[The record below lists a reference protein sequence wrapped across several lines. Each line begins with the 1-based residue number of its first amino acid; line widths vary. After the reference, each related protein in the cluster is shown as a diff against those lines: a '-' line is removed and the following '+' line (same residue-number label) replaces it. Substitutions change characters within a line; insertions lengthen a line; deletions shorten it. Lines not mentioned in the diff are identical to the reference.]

1 MNARKITY
9 AGMMVALT
17 IIFLIFAS
25 TLPRANSIFY
35 ILCSISI
42 MIMVWIFG
50 IKEGFVVYI
59 ASSLIGF
66 FLVPNKFVAVVYI
79 LIFGLYP
86 LIKAL
91 CERGFPVYLEFFLK
105 FLYYNL
111 ALIILYFMFKLIIKE
126 LPHFKFGLALTI
138 VSSEVI
144 FILYDYLLT
153 LILQKLKSLK
163 IFGGTNHG

>member
-1 MNARKITY
+1 MSTRKITY

-25 TLPRANSIFY
+25 ILPRANSIFY
-35 ILCSISI
+35 ILCSVSI
-42 MIMVWIFG
+42 MIIVWLFG
-50 IKEGFVVYI
+50 IKEGFIVYI
-59 ASSLIGF
+59 ASSLLGV
-66 FLVPNKFVAVVYI
+66 FLIPNKFVAMVYI

-86 LIKAL
+86 IIKAL
-91 CERGFPVYLEFFLK
+91 CERGFPIYIEFFLK

-111 ALIILYFMFKLIIKE
+111 ALIILYFMFKLIIRE
-126 LPHFKFGLALTI
+126 LPHFKFGMLLTV

-153 LILQKLKSLK
+153 LILQKLKSFK
-163 IFGGTNHG
+163 IFGGTTHG

>member
-1 MNARKITY
+1 MSTRKITY
-9 AGMMVALT
+9 AGMMAALT

-25 TLPRANSIFY
+25 ILPRANSIFY
-35 ILCSISI
+35 ILCSVSI
-42 MIMVWIFG
+42 MIMVWLFG
-50 IKEGFVVYI
+50 IKEGFLVYI
-59 ASSLIGF
+59 ASSLLGI
-66 FLVPNKFVAVVYI
+66 FLIPNKLVAMVYI

-86 LIKAL
+86 IIKAL
-91 CERGFPVYLEFFLK
+91 CEKGFPIYVEFFLK
-105 FLYYNL
+105 LLYYNL

-126 LPHFKFGLALTI
+126 IPHFKYGILLTVI
-138 VSSEVI
+138 SSEVI